1 MEVALAL
8 ALAAIAIPLWLNVKA
23 TRLVVRDVLSGRR
36 QKVAQ
41 LLLVWL
47 VPVVGAV
54 VVLAVH
60 RSPEPPSRQYR
71 EPVDPG
77 DDFALS
83 GRSVKKIREVLD
95 ADD

>member
-1 MEVALAL
+1 MEVAFAL
-8 ALAAIAIPLWLNVKA
+8 VAIAIPLWLNVRA
-23 TRLVVRDVLSGRR
+23 TRLVVHDALSEQG

-41 LLLVWL
+41 LLFVWL

-60 RSPEPPSRQYR
+60 RPTEPPSRRYR
-71 EPVDPG
+71 EPPDPG

-83 GRSVKKIREVLD
+83 GRPVKNLREVLD
-95 ADD
+95 GDD